1 MQWLIRVSTVDQ
13 RMFLALSALSERLSL
28 HYPARYISRT
38 GDGYLQLVLPLTL
51 CLFLEKSRAADF
63 FVVACA
69 AFAIER
75 TLYKILKNSLKRR
88 RPPQFFPSFQSV
100 VEASDEFSFPSGH
113 TCAAF
118 LLMVLCSAVFPIL
131 TIPLTLWAIA
141 VGCSRVILGV
151 HFPADILA
159 GMALGYGIGQLAI
172 TFL

>member
-1 MQWLIRVSTVDQ
+1 MRISLIDQ
-13 RMFLALSALSERLSL
+13 QMFLAFSALSERLSL
-28 HYPARYISRT
+28 HHPARYISKT
-38 GDGYLQLVLPLTL
+38 GDGYLQVILPLLL
-51 CLFLEKSRAADF
+51 CLFMEDGAAIHF
-63 FVVACA
+63 LSVVVV

-118 LLMVLCSAVFPIL
+118 LLMALCSTAIPVLTVPLAIWAV
-131 TIPLTLWAIA
+131 A

-159 GMALGYGIGQLAI
+159 GMAIGYSIGTIAVS
-172 TFL
+172 FL